1 MPLSEKGTKI
11 KKAMAQQ
18 YGAKK
23 GEQVFYASAN
33 KGVITGVEKR
43 NKGGLIKGLPK
54 LTKILQKEDIMAWN
68 YKTGGKEFKIPE
80 QKKSVDPRS
89 KTSIRGKNYIATGDK
104 NPAKVAKARKQTVTW
119 F

>member
-43 NKGGLIKGLPK
+43 KKGGLVKGFPK
-54 LTKILQKEDIMAWN
+54 LAKIL
-68 YKTGGKEFKIPE
+68 
-80 QKKSVDPRS
+80 
-89 KTSIRGKNYIATGDK
+89 
-104 NPAKVAKARKQTVTW
+104 
-119 F
+119 

>member
-1 MPLSEKGTKI
+1 
-11 KKAMAQQ
+11 
-18 YGAKK
+18 
-23 GEQVFYASAN
+23 
-33 KGVITGVEKR
+33 
-43 NKGGLIKGLPK
+43 
-54 LTKILQKEDIMAWN
+54 MAWN

-89 KTSIRGKNYIATGDK
+89 ATSIREKNYIATGDK